1 MGPVPLSSGERGG
14 LPHLAGEGMA
24 AITLKIPEVQRGKV
38 QDKRQMGG
46 EVAGLG
52 AEHLLM
58 VLGSCIR
65 TIAPRGQQRKGGN

>member
-1 MGPVPLSSGERGG
+1 MGPVPSPRGERG
-14 LPHLAGEGMA
+14 LPHLSGEGMA
-24 AITLKIPEVQRGKV
+24 AVRLKIPEMQRGKV

-46 EVAGLG
+46 EAAGLG

-65 TIAPRGQQRKGGN
+65 TIAPRGLQGRGEN